1 MAKVI
6 IHPEYTIKKVAN
18 KEVDLA
24 INDIML
30 LKLQNPVALNQWVA
44 PVCLPDMLVLRVKRI
59 MFFKQRNKI
68 SPSSSLTELF
78 GEPGHD
84 SLNHGMAT
92 VVGWGK
98 TYTDV
103 DEEISIVPTSSQ
115 QKLVL
120 PVISTEECI
129 NKFKEYKETYNL
141 TNVIRYVSI
150 KVPNC

>member
-59 MFFKQRNKI
+59 MFLSKETR
-68 SPSSSLTELF
+68 S
-78 GEPGHD
+78 H
-84 SLNHGMAT
+84 
-92 VVGWGK
+92 
-98 TYTDV
+98 
-103 DEEISIVPTSSQ
+103 
-115 QKLVL
+115 L
-120 PVISTEECI
+120 PV
-129 NKFKEYKETYNL
+129 
-141 TNVIRYVSI
+141 
-150 KVPNC
+150 P